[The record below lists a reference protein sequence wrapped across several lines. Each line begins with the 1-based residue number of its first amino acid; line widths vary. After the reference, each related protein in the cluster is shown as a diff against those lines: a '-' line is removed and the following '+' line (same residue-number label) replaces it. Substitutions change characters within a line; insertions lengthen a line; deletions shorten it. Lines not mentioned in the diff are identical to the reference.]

1 MGIRQALPM
10 SIPDWLLP
18 LTKITG
24 VKDILLFGDQ
34 CLVDCG
40 YGLQP
45 VKSPFLSSKEMEQ
58 ALQQLAFDAGA
69 RLDIASPMLDLSVGS
84 TRLHMVLPHGI
95 CNQASLSVRVHSTE
109 FSSVES
115 LIANNMLTEAQAK
128 LLQSA
133 VASKKTIVLCGPT
146 SSGKTTL
153 LRALLADLNERIITI
168 EQVPELFLDSPAIAL
183 TAREN
188 NQEGVGEITLSQL
201 VVQSLR
207 MRPDRVVV
215 GEVRKDE
222 LVAFL
227 QAVSNGHPGS
237 LTTLHATSLEQIP
250 QRLSIL
256 GLLAGFS
263 KELTHHLASSIDLF
277 VQLERSPNRKVVA
290 MATANLRDDQLELV
304 RI

>member
-1 MGIRQALPM
+1 M
-10 SIPDWLLP
+10 SIPSWLTP
-18 LTKITG
+18 LIEIAG
-24 VKDILLFGDQ
+24 VKDVLLFGKQ

-40 YGLQP
+40 GGLQP
-45 VKSPFLSSKEMEQ
+45 VKSPFNSSEELER
-58 ALQQLAFDAGA
+58 ALRQLAFDAGA
-69 RLDIASPMLDLSVGS
+69 RLDIASPMLDLSLGT
-84 TRLHMVLPHGI
+84 TRLHMMLPHGV
-95 CNQASLSVRVHSTE
+95 CNQGSLSVRVHSTDYATLQALVENQMLSEQQAE
-109 FSSVES
+109 FLEASVR
-115 LIANNMLTEAQAK
+115 NR
-128 LLQSA
+128 
-133 VASKKTIVLCGPT
+133 KTIVLCGPT

-153 LRALLADLNERIITI
+153 LRALLAKQKERIITI
-168 EQVPELFLDSPAIAL
+168 EQVPELFLDFPAIAL
-183 TAREN
+183 MAREN

-222 LVAFL
+222 LIAFL

-277 VQLERSPNRKVVA
+277 VQLERVPTRRVSA
-290 MATANLRDDQLELV
+290 IATAQLRRGQLELV

>member
-1 MGIRQALPM
+1 M

-18 LTKITG
+18 LTKISG

-40 YGLQP
+40 FGLQP
-45 VKSPFLSSKEMEQ
+45 VKSPLASSESLERS
-58 ALQQLAFDAGA
+58 LRQLAFDAGA
-69 RLDIASPMLDLSVGS
+69 RLDIASPMLDLSIGS
-84 TRLHMVLPHGI
+84 TRLHMMLPHGV
-95 CNQASLSVRVHSTE
+95 CSQPSLSVRVHTAE

-115 LIANNMLTEAQAK
+115 LIENNMLSEKQATI
-128 LLQSA
+128 LQSA
-133 VASKKTIVLCGPT
+133 VVNKKTIVLCGPT

-153 LRALLADLNERIITI
+153 LRALLANLKERIITI
-168 EQVPELFLDSPAIAL
+168 EQVPELYLDFPAIAL

-227 QAVSNGHPGS
+227 HAVSNGHPGS

-277 VQLERSPNRKVVA
+277 VQLERAPKQKVA
-290 MATANLRDDQLELV
+290 AIATASLRNDELKLV

>member
-1 MGIRQALPM
+1 M

-18 LTKITG
+18 LTKISG

-40 YGLQP
+40 FGLQP
-45 VKSPFLSSKEMEQ
+45 VKSPLASSESLERS
-58 ALQQLAFDAGA
+58 LRQLAFDAGA
-69 RLDIASPMLDLSVGS
+69 RLDIASPMLDLSIGS
-84 TRLHMVLPHGI
+84 TRLHMMLPHGV
-95 CNQASLSVRVHSTE
+95 CSQPSLSVRVHSGE

-115 LIANNMLTEAQAK
+115 LVENNMLTEEQAT

-133 VASKKTIVLCGPT
+133 VANKKTIVLCGPT

-153 LRALLADLNERIITI
+153 LRALLANLKERIITI
-168 EQVPELFLDSPAIAL
+168 EQVPELFLDFPAIAL

-277 VQLERSPNRKVVA
+277 VQLERSPKQKVA
-290 MATANLRDDQLELV
+290 AIATANLRNDELKLV

>member
-1 MGIRQALPM
+1 MM
-10 SIPDWLLP
+10 
-18 LTKITG
+18 
-24 VKDILLFGDQ
+24 
-34 CLVDCG
+34 
-40 YGLQP
+40 
-45 VKSPFLSSKEMEQ
+45 
-58 ALQQLAFDAGA
+58 
-69 RLDIASPMLDLSVGS
+69 
-84 TRLHMVLPHGI
+84 LPHGV
-95 CNQASLSVRVHSTE
+95 CNQASLSVRVHSSDYASLQALVKNQMLSDQQAE
-109 FSSVES
+109 F
-115 LIANNMLTEAQAK
+115 
-128 LLQSA
+128 LQSA
-133 VASKKTIVLCGPT
+133 VANRKTIVLCGPT

-153 LRALLADLNERIITI
+153 LRALLADRKERIITI
-168 EQVPELFLDSPAIAL
+168 EQVPELYLDFPAIPL

-201 VVQSLR
+201 VMQSLR

-222 LVAFL
+222 LIAFL

-263 KELTHHLASSIDLF
+263 RELTHHLASAIDFF
-277 VQLERSPNRKVVA
+277 VQLERVPTRRVSA
-290 MATANLRDDQLELV
+290 IATARLRRDQLELV

>member
-1 MGIRQALPM
+1 M
-10 SIPDWLLP
+10 SIPDWLEP
-18 LTKITG
+18 LTQIRG
-24 VKDILLFGDQ
+24 VKDVLLFGDQ

-45 VKSPFLSSKEMEQ
+45 VRSPFSSSEDLER
-58 ALQQLAFDAGA
+58 ALRQLAFDAGA
-69 RLDIASPMLDLSVGS
+69 RLDIASPMLDLSIGH
-84 TRLHMVLPHGI
+84 TRLHMLLPHGI
-95 CNQASLSVRVHSTE
+95 CSDASLSMRVHSSD
-109 FSSVES
+109 FSSLES
-115 LIANNMLTEAQAK
+115 LVTSGMLTKEQAQF
-128 LLQSA
+128 LESA
-133 VASKKTIVLCGPT
+133 VKQKKTIVISGPT

-153 LRALLADLNERIITI
+153 LRALVGKLRERIITI
-168 EQVPELFLDSPAIAL
+168 EQVPELFLDFPAIAL

-188 NQEGVGEITLSQL
+188 NQEGIGEITLSQL

-256 GLLAGFS
+256 GLLGGFS

-277 VQLERSPNRKVVA
+277 IQLERTPSRKVDA
-290 MATANLRDDQLELV
+290 MATAIFEHDQLKLV

>member
-1 MGIRQALPM
+1 M
-10 SIPDWLLP
+10 SIPDWLEP
-18 LTKITG
+18 LTQIRG
-24 VKDILLFGDQ
+24 VKDVLLFGDQ

-40 YGLQP
+40 YGLQT
-45 VKSPFLSSKEMEQ
+45 VRSPFSSSEDLEQ
-58 ALQQLAFDAGA
+58 ALRQLAFDAGA
-69 RLDIASPMLDLSVGS
+69 RLDIASPMLDLSIGH
-84 TRLHMVLPHGI
+84 TRLHMLLPHGI
-95 CNQASLSVRVHSTE
+95 CSHASLSMRVHSSE
-109 FSSVES
+109 FSSLES
-115 LIANNMLTEAQAK
+115 LVASGMLTNEQAQF
-128 LLQSA
+128 LESA
-133 VASKKTIVLCGPT
+133 VEQKKTIVISGPT

-153 LRALLADLNERIITI
+153 LRALIGKLRERIITI
-168 EQVPELFLDSPAIAL
+168 EQVPELFLDFPAIAL

-222 LVAFL
+222 MVAFL

-237 LTTLHATSLEQIP
+237 LTTIHATSIEQIP
-250 QRLSIL
+250 QRLTIL
-256 GLLAGFS
+256 GLLGGFS

-277 VQLERSPNRKVVA
+277 IQLERTPARKVAA
-290 MATANLRDDQLELV
+290 MATAIFEQDQLKLV

>member
-1 MGIRQALPM
+1 M
-10 SIPDWLLP
+10 SIPDWLTP
-18 LTKITG
+18 LTQISG
-24 VKDILLFGDQ
+24 VKDVLLFGDQ

-40 YGLQP
+40 QGLQP
-45 VKSPFLSSKEMEQ
+45 VRSPFSSSEALEQ
-58 ALQQLAFDAGA
+58 ALRQLAFDAGA
-69 RLDIASPMLDLSVGS
+69 RLDIASPMLDLSIGAA
-84 TRLHMVLPHGI
+84 RLHMLLPHGI
-95 CNQASLSVRVHSTE
+95 SSHPSLSVRVHSAE
-109 FSSVES
+109 FLSVES
-115 LIANNMLTEAQAK
+115 LVASAMLTSEQAQF
-128 LLQSA
+128 LESA
-133 VASKKTIVLCGPT
+133 VEQKKTIVISGPT

-153 LRALLADLNERIITI
+153 LRALLGKLKERIISI
-168 EQVPELFLDSPAIAL
+168 EQVPELFLDFPAIAL

-250 QRLSIL
+250 QRLTIL
-256 GLLAGFS
+256 GLLGGFS

-277 VQLERSPNRKVVA
+277 VQLERTPTRKVA
-290 MATANLRDDQLELV
+290 AIATAKFEQDQLRLV